1 MRKLIMKADNMIN
14 MKADY
19 IHRGMYFIEYVII
32 KSEQS

>member
-19 IHRGMYFIEYVII
+19 IHRGMYFIDYVII